1 MGNEF
6 TGGDFAPHT
15 VFPLL
20 LMQKIDTTSALTQVV
35 VEGGHHQKMRLRTAY
50 VMTVDAVHNITA
62 VVTVLHGAD
71 VAATVTGAGDA
82 VGHVNVMTIADAY
95 KDVDADQSISVTTD
109 GDSDTGDSLFF
120 LQYELI
126 E

>member
-6 TGGDFAPHT
+6 TAADMAPH
-15 VFPLL
+15 FGYPLL
-20 LMQKIDTTSALTQVV
+20 LIQKIVGTAALTQVV
-35 VEGGHHQKMRLRTAY
+35 VDGGHHAKMRLRTAY
-50 VMTVDAVHNITA
+50 YMQVDAVSDGTT
-62 VVTVLHGAD
+62 VCTVLHGAD
-71 VAATVTGAGDA
+71 IAATVTGAGDA
-82 VGHVNVMTIADAY
+82 VGHVNILTIADAY

-109 GDSDTGDSLFF
+109 GDTSTGDVLFF